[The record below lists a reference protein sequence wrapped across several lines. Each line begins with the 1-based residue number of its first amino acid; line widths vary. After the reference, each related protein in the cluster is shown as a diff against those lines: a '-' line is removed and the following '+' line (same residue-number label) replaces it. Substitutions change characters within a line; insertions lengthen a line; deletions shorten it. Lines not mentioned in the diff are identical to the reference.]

1 MDIELVRTF
10 LEVNRLRHFG
20 RAAERLYVTPAA
32 VSARVRLL
40 EEHLGTV
47 LFNRARNNIGLTP
60 AGQRFLPHAENMVRS
75 WHRAV
80 ASVGG
85 GGDLTGMV
93 ALGSLH
99 SIWNVL
105 LQHWLPTVYERE
117 SDVALQ
123 VELLP
128 SQAVI
133 ARVREQ
139 SLDLAL
145 VYEPPQARDLRIEP
159 VSRVSL
165 GLFSDRPGLT
175 TNEALTGYVHVDW
188 GVQFAM
194 ALARAMPDLPDPVL
208 RVDTPEIAQEFLG
221 RRGGAA
227 YLPRKALGDDVSGGR
242 LHPVSG
248 APRFDRTVY
257 LVESA
262 EAAESSIRDRVRLAL
277 VDWLE
282 SHDRADAEGVSRAR
296 PGPRQ

>member
-20 RAAERLYVTPAA
+20 RAAERLFVTPAA
-32 VSARVRLL
+32 VSARIRLL
-40 EEHLGTV
+40 EDHVGAV
-47 LFNRARNNIGLTP
+47 LFSRARNNIRLTP

-75 WHRAV
+75 WQRAV
-80 ASVGG
+80 TSVGG
-85 GGDLTGMV
+85 GGEFTDMV

-105 LQHWLPTVYERE
+105 LEGWLAEVYERE
-117 SDVALQ
+117 RGLALQ

-128 SQAVI
+128 SPAVV
-133 ARVREQ
+133 ARMREQ

-145 VYEPPQARDLRIEP
+145 MYEPPQARDLRVEP

-165 GLFSDRPGLT
+165 GLFADRPGLT
-175 TNEALTGYVHVDW
+175 ADEALSGYVHVDW

-194 ALARAMPDLPDPVL
+194 SLSRALPGLPEPVL
-208 RVDTPEIAQEFLG
+208 RVDAPEIAHEFLC

-227 YLPRKALGDDVSGGR
+227 YLPQAAMADEVAEGR

-248 APRFDRTVY
+248 APRFDRIVY

-262 EAAESSIRDRVRLAL
+262 EAAESPVRDRVRSALA
-277 VDWLE
+277 DWLGA
-282 SHDRADAEGVSRAR
+282 RAQSEAQGVS
-296 PGPRQ
+296 

>member
-20 RAAERLYVTPAA
+20 RAAERLFVTPAA

-40 EEHLGTV
+40 EEHLGAV
-47 LFNRARNNIGLTP
+47 LFSRARNNIHLTP

-75 WHRAV
+75 WQRAV
-80 ASVGG
+80 TSVGG
-85 GGDLTGMV
+85 GERTDMV

-105 LQHWLPTVYERE
+105 LDGWLAQVYGQ
-117 SDVALQ
+117 DLGVALQ
-123 VELLP
+123 VELLS
-128 SQAVI
+128 SQAVVS
-133 ARVREQ
+133 RMREQ

-145 VYEPPQARDLRIEP
+145 MYEPPQARDLRVDA

-165 GLFSDRPGLT
+165 ALFADRPGLT
-175 TNEALTGYVHVDW
+175 ADEALSGYVHVDW

-194 ALARAMPDLPDPVL
+194 SLSRALPGLPEPVL
-208 RVDTPEIAQEFLG
+208 RVDTPEIARDFLC

-227 YLPRKALGDDVSGGR
+227 FLPETVSGGGSADGP
-242 LHPVSG
+242 LHPVTG
-248 APRFDRTVY
+248 APRIDRTVY

-262 EAAESSIRDRVRLAL
+262 EAAESAVRDRVRAALAA
-277 VDWLE
+277 WLE
-282 SHDRADAEGVSRAR
+282 APAPSDRATLS
-296 PGPRQ
+296 

>member
-20 RAAERLYVTPAA
+20 RAAERLFVTPAA
-32 VSARVRLL
+32 VSARIRLL
-40 EEHLGTV
+40 EEHLGAV
-47 LFNRARNNIGLTP
+47 LFSRARNNIRLTP

-75 WHRAV
+75 WQRAV
-80 ASVGG
+80 TSVGG
-85 GGDLTGMV
+85 DELTDTV

-105 LQHWLPTVYERE
+105 LGGWLVEIYERE
-117 SDVALQ
+117 KGLALQ

-128 SQAVI
+128 SQAIV
-133 ARVREQ
+133 ARMREQ

-145 VYEPPQARDLRIEP
+145 MYEPPQARALRADP

-165 GLFSDRPGLT
+165 GLFADRPGLT
-175 TNEALTGYVHVDW
+175 ADEALAGYVHVDW

-194 ALARAMPDLPDPVL
+194 SLSRALPRFPEPVL
-208 RVDTPEIAQEFLG
+208 RVDAPEIAHEFLR

-227 YLPRKALGDDVSGGR
+227 YLPQAAMADEVAAGH

-248 APRFDRTVY
+248 APGFERTVY

-262 EAAESSIRDRVRLAL
+262 DAAESTVRDRVRSA
-277 VDWLE
+277 VAEWLGA
-282 SHDRADAEGVSRAR
+282 RAGSDTQGLSLQN
-296 PGPRQ
+296 P